1 MDFSLFFTVELQ
13 IEATTLFEFSMLLT
27 TKTLLTILE
36 TIESTWKR
44 TNVKNSYRNQSTVN
58 ITAIISLGNPTV
70 SRTIN
75 IVTKPACGIAAAP
88 TEARI
93 EVKLKEKS
101 DFLC

>member
-1 MDFSLFFTVELQ
+1 M
-13 IEATTLFEFSMLLT
+13 
-27 TKTLLTILE
+27 
-36 TIESTWKR
+36 
-44 TNVKNSYRNQSTVN
+44 
-58 ITAIISLGNPTV
+58 SLGNPTV